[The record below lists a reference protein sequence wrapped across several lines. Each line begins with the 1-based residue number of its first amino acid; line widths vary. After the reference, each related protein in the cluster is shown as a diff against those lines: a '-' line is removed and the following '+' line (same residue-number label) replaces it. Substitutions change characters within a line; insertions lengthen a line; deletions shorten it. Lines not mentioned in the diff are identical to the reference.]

1 MNLTS
6 ILGLLSLAGWAL
18 LLAGAGLAITNM
30 AQNRPARGGL
40 VLAVLGLIVG
50 VVFFIASSGLVQVGA
65 TQVAVVFQ
73 AIGGNPDNNNLWE
86 RPLGPGVH
94 IIVPIVNEPILYSTE
109 VRNYTM
115 SKSSRDGNLSG
126 DDSVQART
134 RDGQQVDIDISVLY
148 SIDPTLA
155 NIVHIRFQNR
165 FEADFVRPTIRA
177 AVRERI
183 AAYTVNE
190 LYGGAGTAGAES
202 ISKLPQVQDDLRD
215 EMRLIFA
222 ENGLLL
228 QDFLVREVTFS
239 EEFIRAV
246 ESKQVAEQQ
255 AEQAK
260 QEAER
265 ARTIAKGEADA
276 NVTRAK
282 GQAEAAIEEARGE
295 AEAIKLRASA
305 ESEALAL
312 IGAQIIKN
320 PQLIQWRY
328 VENLSDQVE
337 LILLPSNSPFL
348 FDLESLRN
356 ATAQPSN

>member
-30 AQNRPARGGL
+30 AQNRPARGGIL
-40 VLAVLGLIVG
+40 LAIMGLIVG

-73 AIGGNPDNNNLWE
+73 AIGGNPDNNNLWA

-94 IIVPIVNEPILYSTE
+94 IIVPIVNEPFIYSTE

-115 SKSSRDGNLSG
+115 SKSTRDGNLSG

-148 SIDPTLA
+148 SIDPALA

-165 FEADFVRPTIRA
+165 FEADFVRPTIRS

-190 LYGGAGTAGAES
+190 LYGGAGVAGAET

-265 ARTIAKGEADA
+265 ARTIAKGESDA

-295 AEAIKLRASA
+295 AEAIKLRAAA

-356 ATAQPSN
+356 ATTQPNN